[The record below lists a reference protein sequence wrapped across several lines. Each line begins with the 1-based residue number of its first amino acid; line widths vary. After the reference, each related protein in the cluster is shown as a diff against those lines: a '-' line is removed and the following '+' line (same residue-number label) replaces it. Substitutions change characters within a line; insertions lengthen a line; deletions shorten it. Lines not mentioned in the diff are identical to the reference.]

1 MKILN
6 YGSCNIDYVYGVD
19 HTVRAGETLSA
30 DSLAL
35 FAGGKGLNQS
45 IALARAGAAV
55 YHAGCIGEDGDMLRR
70 TLAESGVD
78 VSYLKTAAQ
87 QSGHAIIQLD
97 KSGENCIIVY
107 RGTNGAIEKEDID
120 RVLSHFGAG
129 DFLVLQNEI
138 NNTDYLIEAAAAR
151 GLLTVFNPSPFSPEL
166 KALPLDKLAYLILN
180 ETEAQGFFG
189 TCAAEKISGEI
200 ARAYPRLRVVLTLGS
215 RGSCYI
221 ESTGCT
227 PCPAFSVPVVDTTA
241 AGDTFTGFLVAEI
254 SAGKSPAAAME
265 IASAAAALAVSKKGA
280 APSIPLMKE
289 VLDALPTLKRRA

>member
-6 YGSCNIDYVYGVD
+6 FGSCNIDYVYNVD

-30 DSLAL
+30 ESLEL

-55 YHAGCIGEDGDMLRR
+55 YHAGCIGTDGELLRR

-78 VSYLKTAAQ
+78 VSCLKTAEQ
-87 QSGHAIIQLD
+87 KSGHAIIQLD
-97 KSGENCIIVY
+97 KNGENCIIVY
-107 RGTNGAIEKEDID
+107 RGTNGCIEKDYID
-120 RVLSHFGAG
+120 GVLSRFAAG

-138 NNTDYLIEAAAAR
+138 SNTAYLIERAAAC
-151 GLLTVFNPSPFSPEL
+151 GLVTVFNPSPFLPEL
-166 KALPLDKLAYLILN
+166 KTLPLDKIAYLILN

-189 TCAAEKISGEI
+189 TCEAGEI
-200 ARAYPRLRVVLTLGS
+200 SEEIKRAYPRLRVVLTLGS

-221 ESTGCT
+221 DREGCT

-241 AGDTFTGFLVAEI
+241 AGDTFTGFFVAEI
-254 SAGKSPAAAME
+254 AAGTNPTAAMR
-265 IASAAAALAVSKKGA
+265 IASAASALAVSKKGA
-280 APSIPLMKE
+280 APSIPPMAE
-289 VLDALPTLKRRA
+289 VEAALPTLKQKA